1 MEKKSEVKI
10 IAKRLFWILV
20 GQFLSACSF
29 NLILVP
35 NGLVATGFGGIS
47 TVLNRLFDFN
57 MQVVLI
63 VLCIPVFLWSFFCYE
78 KKQVLYALFSYGV
91 FTFYVGIVPKMFPE
105 FVTDPIIATVAG
117 GFLNG
122 VATGIIIKQAVAN
135 GPESIVGLYFKEKK
149 DITVGTF
156 FMILNAVI
164 ICSSILYGDVTM
176 IVYSLICTV
185 ICGKVT
191 DLVTIGTD
199 RYYVVRIMSDHY
211 LEITDFVSKELKR
224 NVTFVQ
230 GMDTSTVKKK
240 ILVETVVSKHELLQL
255 KEFVRNLNDDS
266 FLHVTESAGLIGK
279 GYRNV

>member
-1 MEKKSEVKI
+1 MKKEDCYVI
-10 IAKRLFWILV
+10 LQRLFWILL
-20 GQFLSACSF
+20 GQFISACSF
-29 NLILVP
+29 CLILVP

-47 TVLNRLFDFN
+47 TVLNKMFGFN

-63 VLCIPVFLWSFFCYE
+63 ILCIPVFVWSFFCYE

-91 FTFYVGIVPKMFPE
+91 FTIYVGFIPNILPE
-105 FVTDPIIATVAG
+105 FVTDPIVATVAG

-164 ICSSILYGDVTM
+164 ICSSILYGNVTM
-176 IVYSLICTV
+176 IVYSLICTY
-185 ICGKVT
+185 ICSKVT

-199 RYYVVRIMSDHY
+199 RYYNVHIMSDRY
-211 LEITDFVSKELKR
+211 LDITDFVSKQLKR

-230 GMDTSTVKKK
+230 GMDTSKVQKK
-240 ILVETVVSKHELLQL
+240 ILVETVVSKNELLQL
-255 KEFVRNLNDDS
+255 KEYVRSLNDDS
-266 FLHVTESAGLIGK
+266 FVRVTESAGLIGK